1 MSNSDTAPAVI
12 ITRTFDAPIDT
23 VWSMFAEAEHF
34 GAWYGPQGAELE
46 VQRFEPE
53 PGGGRLVCM
62 RMPTPQGTHEM
73 WFTGEFVELDPPT
86 RLVYTESVCDATG
99 RILTA
104 AEMGMPDGAP
114 TTTRVVVDLTSVGS
128 AADGSTQLTLTHEG
142 IPAGSPG
149 EMGWQMALDK
159 LAARLTP

>member
-1 MSNSDTAPAVI
+1 MSTSDSAPAVI

-34 GAWYGPQGAELE
+34 GAWYGPAGAEID

-62 RMPTPQGTHEM
+62 RMPTPEGTREM
-73 WFTGEFVELDPPT
+73 WFTGEFVELIPPT

-114 TTTRVVVDLTSVGS
+114 TTTRVVVDL
-128 AADGSTQLTLTHEG
+128 AEADGSTELTLTHEG

-149 EMGWQMALDK
+149 EMGWRMALDE
-159 LAARLTP
+159 LAARLSP

>member
-1 MSNSDTAPAVI
+1 MNTSETAPAVI
-12 ITRTFDAPIDT
+12 ITRTLAAPIDT

-34 GAWYGPQGAELE
+34 GAWYGPEGAELE
-46 VQRFEPE
+46 VHRFEAE

-73 WFTGEFVELDPPT
+73 WFTGEFVELTPPT

-99 RILTA
+99 RVLTA

-114 TTTRVVVDLTSVGS
+114 MTTRVIVALTRIESG
-128 AADGSTQLTLTHEG
+128 ADGATQLTLTHEG